1 MIHDGKVLLARLYE
15 KTSARGHRYFV
26 GRLGAARVAM
36 FIDERAEGGDPVWE
50 LFVQD
55 GGPQE
60 GKATTSREPVNT
72 KPTTATHGEL
82 MLRAAQSAPGSARK
96 SGRRRKLPDPIKAAI
111 GWKIPDDPL

>member
-1 MIHDGKVLLARLYE
+1 MNHDGKVLLGRLYE

-26 GRLGAARVAM
+26 GRLGAARVAL
-36 FIDERAEGGDPVWE
+36 FLDERAEGADPVWE

-60 GKATTSREPVNT
+60 GKATTSREPVNA
-72 KPTTATHGEL
+72 KPTTAPPGEL

-96 SGRRRKLPDPIKAAI
+96 SGRRRELPDPVKAAI
-111 GWKIPDDPL
+111 GWRIPDDPL

>member
-1 MIHDGKVLLARLYE
+1 MNHDGKVLLARLYE

-26 GRLGAARVAM
+26 GRLGAARVAL
-36 FIDERAEGGDPVWE
+36 FLDERAEGGDPVWE

-60 GKATTSREPVNT
+60 GKATTAP
-72 KPTTATHGEL
+72 PGEL

-96 SGRRRKLPDPIKAAI
+96 SGRRRELPDPVKAAI
-111 GWKIPDDPL
+111 GWRIPDDPL